1 LFITGKS
8 ERSKKLLG
16 LIHTDVCGPMMIHA
30 IGGYTYFITFIDDHS
45 RYDYVYLIII
55 IKTSLNHLKSSKNSE
70 IKLKNKL
77 ERASKYFHQIEVVNT

>member
-8 ERSKKLLG
+8 ERSKELLG
-16 LIHTDVCGPMMIHA
+16 LIHTDVCGPMMIRA

-55 IKTSLNHLKSSKNSE
+55 K
-70 IKLKNKL
+70 KNK
-77 ERASKYFHQIEVVNT
+77 SKSFEKFKEFRNKVEKQAGKSI

>member
-8 ERSKKLLG
+8 ERSKELLG
-16 LIHTDVCGPMMIHA
+16 LIHTDVCGPMMIRV

-55 IKTSLNHLKSSKNSE
+55 KK
-70 IKLKNKL
+70 
-77 ERASKYFHQIEVVNT
+77 QV